1 MPRVLLNAHRRGTRG
16 IGSLETSSFSIV
28 IPVKDEFQLL
38 RWSLPSCYNIDPD
51 EVLICLDDP
60 PHERTLQEAKR
71 IANKFG
77 WSDRTKILSVAK
89 NPEYR
94 FHQAWVRREG
104 FRRAKHDRILTVD
117 TDLIINRNVL
127 KALSQVGKDN
137 IGFVSCST
145 LHSTGG
151 WLGLWRAIGHR
162 ITSKLRP
169 PGFTGLYALWRPHW
183 LDSED
188 EGIKLLED
196 PRDAGVKGSLV
207 LIGEDAYLHNCMQVK
222 HRCIHLADIGGYA
235 MRDYCNDHPSI
246 QFEVGRYYAE
256 QGYGLS
262 SVLLRSL
269 GLARLHILRGYI
281 HQKTAREVIPT
292 LNPDTYPYSGT
303 LGDMKTRE
311 FWSRAVP
318 MTFEDKPKTY
328 EEKRRFRY
336 ELQDYMHEAFS
347 FNSFGGKKV
356 LEIGVGAGIDT
367 AEFLRN
373 GAEVV
378 SVDFSPLATRSAS
391 LLLKEANLEGHILLT
406 DARYL
411 PFRDSQFD
419 VVYSFGVIHHIPNIS
434 EVLEQ
439 VRRALRPGG
448 LFTGMVYNR
457 DSLLYAY
464 SILYLHGVKEGLTA
478 QGMSEIEIA
487 SKFSERFTGNMYTKA
502 YTKDEIANLLQR
514 FFSRVRVETYYNV
527 IDTVEKRKVKFQV
540 ETGQNDLGWH
550 IVFRAVKR

>member
-1 MPRVLLNAHRRGTRG
+1 MFRALLNAHRRDTRG
-16 IGSLETSSFSIV
+16 IGSLKTSSFSIV

-38 RWSLPSCYNIDPD
+38 RCSLPSCYRIDPD

-60 PHERTLQEAKR
+60 PHEETLREAGR
-71 IANKFG
+71 IASKFG
-77 WSDRTKILSVAK
+77 WSDRTRMIFIEK

-117 TDLIINRNVL
+117 ADLIVNENVL
-127 KALSQVGKDN
+127 KALSLVGKDD
-137 IGFVSCST
+137 IGFVSCLT
-145 LHSTGG
+145 LHSVGG
-151 WLGLWRAIGHR
+151 RFGLWRAMGHR
-162 ITSKLRP
+162 IASRLRP
-169 PGFTGLYALWRPHW
+169 PALTGLYALWRPYW

-188 EGIKLLED
+188 EGIKLLEN
-196 PRDAGVKGSLV
+196 PRTARVKGSLV
-207 LIGEDAYLHNCMQVK
+207 LVGEDAYLRNCMQVK
-222 HRCIHLADIGGYA
+222 HRCIHLADIGGYS
-235 MRDYCNDHPSI
+235 MRDDCNDRPNV
-246 QFEVGRYYAE
+246 QFELGRYYAE
-256 QGYGLS
+256 QGYSWS

-269 GLARLHILRGYI
+269 AFARPHILRGYI
-281 HQKTAREVIPT
+281 RQKTAREAIPT
-292 LNPDTYPYSGT
+292 PNPDTYPYSGT
-303 LGDMKTRE
+303 LDDRKIRE
-311 FWSRAVP
+311 FWSKAVP
-318 MTFEDKPKTY
+318 MTFEDKPRTY

-336 ELQDYMHEAFS
+336 ELQDYMHEAFR
-347 FNSFGGKKV
+347 FNSFAGKKV

-373 GAEVV
+373 GAEIVG
-378 SVDFSPLATRSAS
+378 VDFSPLATRSAK

-434 EVLEQ
+434 EVLQQ
-439 VRRALRPGG
+439 VRRVLRPGG

-457 DSLLYAY
+457 DSLLYSY
-464 SILYLHGVKEGLTA
+464 SILYLRGVKEGLIA

-502 YTKDEIANLLQR
+502 YTKDEIGNLLQR
-514 FFSRVRVETYYNV
+514 FFSRVRVDTYYNV
-527 IDTVEKRKVKFQV
+527 IDTVDKRKVKFQV

-550 IVFRAVKR
+550 LVFRAVKR